1 MKKMNEIKKLN
12 PLLEAMND
20 IDDAIISESAPAE
33 KKHAR
38 YFKPMMI
45 AAAAAVLCAATAVT
59 ATASIKT
66 RDNVTFNGE
75 EPNDMGYDI
84 YTDEYGWEIRTYT
97 FKLPDYTLLEEV
109 EGRTPVGKLRAA
121 HRGTYDDDKVD
132 WYLIDEKGNIF
143 NEGVNNVNVEAV
155 FEAPNV
161 HDGTAY
167 GSVGFWVPNF
177 DYDHFGFS
185 SVHNGVNDTL
195 EVNIR
200 QHTPFN
206 SDEEESES

>member
-33 KKHAR
+33 KKRAR
-38 YFKPMMI
+38 YFKTMMI

-121 HRGTYDDDKVD
+121 HGDVDDEGFVD
-132 WYLIDEKGNIF
+132 WYLIDENGNIF
-143 NEGVNNVNVEAV
+143 DEEGVNNVCVETTYDGINV
-155 FEAPNV
+155 
-161 HDGTAY
+161 DGGTVG
-167 GSVGFWVPNF
+167 GSVGFRTSNF
-177 DYDHFGFS
+177 DIDHYGTYS
-185 SVHNGVNDTL
+185 THNGDHL

-200 QHTPFN
+200 QHTPFD